1 MATAAGGG
9 ATGVAAG
16 TVRGRAGFLLRTVIM
31 SSWRV
36 GAWALA
42 PRAADEMGLALAS
55 VSLAVGGVSSVAIAP
70 MPNEAVLMMQVVASR
85 NAMRRRET
93 RPLMVPNPA
102 ISGHSRH
109 RDSPAPLLEAG
120 AFSCNINDL

>member
-1 MATAAGGG
+1 
-9 ATGVAAG
+9 
-16 TVRGRAGFLLRTVIM
+16 M

-55 VSLAVGGVSSVAIAP
+55 VSLAVGGVSSFAIAP

-109 RDSPAPLLEAG
+109 RDSPALLLEAG